1 MSIRNVLT
9 CKRLA
14 WGIFISVLVLL
25 QGFLLYQRIFHD
37 WKGPVGTISNETFV
51 PAVMIAAGR
60 GFYVTDIDAVPGLRA
75 FVDYK
80 SARFD
85 VVAIPKDAV
94 LESPGRGYQWL
105 RYMLYTVGY
114 IWKIFGVSWKALA
127 ILTLVMLSVSAF
139 AVYGISRLA
148 MPAPWSAFVALAFTW
163 NSAVYSQMPL
173 FRDFSKAPFILVT
186 VFLLARSVKKRL
198 AWKEYIITAALIG
211 VVAGAGMGFRTDML
225 ILVPLSILVLFTCRL
240 QPARYLL
247 AFRFMAAISLILAF
261 LFASYPVF
269 IAHTS
274 ASFET
279 GHDFLLGFSS
289 RCNQEMGTL
298 VPASYEKQY
307 LSHDTYTA
315 WSAMASAYDGITMS
329 PVELQ
334 HALRSEHRGLNEI
347 VETYISALISIF
359 PADLLTRAYAAVL
372 RCTVGLGS
380 SEVPPAFLFESTGLL
395 FVLCGLL
402 LVAATDMWLAW
413 QILLMLCLFCG
424 YTSLQFG
431 LRHAFHTSFV
441 PYWFGCFTL
450 YHVFSFIRN
459 RRRSGK
465 TLLNLS
471 GAFPYVRRA
480 LLWLVISFLAF
491 YVPLTAAKWVQ
502 HAQVAQLLDS
512 YLSAPR
518 VPIQHRIIR
527 NWAGKTLIVPERRYS
542 CRTCEPYPPFPP
554 FRQRV
559 LVARFK
565 ESPEPLN
572 LDIDYEWSKP
582 GVALGG
588 PIWSYTSPGI
598 PTNGVDVFFP
608 VYQTVACDEWS
619 RFAGLI
625 MPDEQADLFHG
636 FEEVED
642 IGALKFLLILTVPRN
657 REAFAHCTKLRFPL
671 PFHPPVR
678 YPWPLD
684 PYLYQNDEDI
694 LRQLKADDIKTA
706 ENLALESL
714 QRFPES
720 VHYRALL
727 AQVYFQA
734 FRDDEAWAVVDAL
747 LEECP
752 EEYALYQ
759 RLDMVFNALKGAQGQ
774 YEGWKRIVET
784 RVGDRCAEAYLS
796 RAVTAKET
804 PRQ

>member
-1 MSIRNVLT
+1 VT
-9 CKRLA
+9 WKRFA
-14 WGIFISVLVLL
+14 WGSAIFACILL
-25 QGFLLYQRIFHD
+25 QGLLLYHRHFMD
-37 WKGPVGTISNETFV
+37 WRGPFGTLSNETFV
-51 PAVMIAAGR
+51 PAIMIAAGR

-75 FVDYK
+75 FVGYQ
-80 SARFD
+80 STRFD
-85 VVAIPKDAV
+85 VAAIPQEAA
-94 LESPGRGYQWL
+94 LESPGRGYQFL

-114 IWKIFGVSWKALA
+114 LWKVFGVSWKSLA
-127 ILTLVMLSVSAF
+127 ILILVMLGISAF

-148 MPAPWSAFVALAFTW
+148 MPVPWSVFVALAFTW

-198 AWKEYIITAALIG
+198 TRRDYLITAALIG
-211 VVAGAGMGFRTDML
+211 VVLGVGMGFRTDML
-225 ILVPLSILVLFTCRL
+225 ILVPLSIVVLLTCRL
-240 QPARYLL
+240 QRARYLP
-247 AFRFMAAISLILAF
+247 AFRFVAPLLLVLAF
-261 LFASYPVF
+261 LLASFPVF
-269 IAHTS
+269 LAHTS

-289 RCNQEMGTL
+289 RCKQEMGTL
-298 VPASYEKQY
+298 IPASYEKEY

-315 WSAMASAYDGITMS
+315 WSTMASAYDGITMT

-334 HALRSEHRGLNEI
+334 QALKKEHGGLNEI
-347 VETYISALISIF
+347 VEAYIRALISVF

-395 FVLCGLL
+395 FVLCGLM
-402 LVAATDMWLAW
+402 LVATRDLWLAW
-413 QILLMLCLFCG
+413 QMLLMLSLFCG

-459 RRRSGK
+459 HRKSGGPSWSF
-465 TLLNLS
+465 S
-471 GAFPYVRRA
+471 GALPYIRRA
-480 LLWLVISFLAF
+480 LLWLGISFLAF
-491 YVPLTAAKWVQ
+491 YVPLMAARWVQ
-502 HAQVAQLLDS
+502 HRQVNRVLDS

-518 VPIQHRIIR
+518 VPLKHKMIR
-527 NWAGKTLIVPERRYS
+527 NWAGKTLLVPERRYP

-554 FRQRV
+554 FRRRV
-559 LVARFK
+559 LAARFK
-565 ESPEPLN
+565 ESPKPLD

-588 PIWSYTSPGI
+588 PIWSYTRPGV
-598 PTNGVDVFFP
+598 PTKGVDVFFP
-608 VYQTVACDEWS
+608 VYQTVACDEWN

-625 MPDEQADLFHG
+625 MPDEQAELFLG
-636 FEEVED
+636 FEEIENP
-642 IGALKFLLILTVPRN
+642 GALDFLLILTVPRN
-657 REAFAHCTKLRFPL
+657 REAFAPSMKLHFPF

-684 PYLYQNDEDI
+684 AYLYQNDNDI
-694 LRQLKADDIKTA
+694 LHHLNTGNVKTA
-706 ENLALESL
+706 EDLALESL
-714 QRFPES
+714 QRFPGS

-734 FRDDEAWAVVDAL
+734 LRYDKAWALIDGL

-759 RLDMVFNALKGAQGQ
+759 RLDMVFNAVKGAEGQ
-774 YEGWKRIVET
+774 YEGWKRIAGM
-784 RVGDRCAEAYLS
+784 RDGDRCAEAYLS
-796 RAVTAKET
+796 RATAAT
-804 PRQ
+804 GIT